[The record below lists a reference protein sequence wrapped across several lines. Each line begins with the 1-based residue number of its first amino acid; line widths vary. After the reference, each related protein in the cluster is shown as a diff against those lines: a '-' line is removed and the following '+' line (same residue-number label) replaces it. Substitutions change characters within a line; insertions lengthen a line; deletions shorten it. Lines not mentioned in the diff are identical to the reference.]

1 MENRSMMRKF
11 SLALLAVA
19 IACPIAVARSDTA
32 DAAEYRR
39 GSAGQKYYRK
49 SKRDDYSRRD
59 DAQYAARA
67 HDLDPAG
74 DYKGYPNWARV
85 ALSPKFDGGGSRR

>member
-1 MENRSMMRKF
+1 MKMKLLVPV
-11 SLALLAVA
+11 LAAA
-19 IACPIAVARSDTA
+19 IAAPAICAGSAE
-32 DAAEYRR
+32 AAEYRR
-39 GSAGQKYYRK
+39 TKAERKYAAKSWQYR
-49 SKRDDYSRRD
+49 YTRRD

-85 ALSPKFDGGGSRR
+85 ALSPKFDGGGNRR